1 MEDTMDKRRPPAR
14 IIPLPDRTPP
24 PRPALLRR
32 LGDAL
37 SELEICLLAL
47 GIAAD
52 LKLKRKEK

>member
-1 MEDTMDKRRPPAR
+1 MDKRRPPAR